1 MAPLP
6 PPTQA
11 GVPLQPPWSTRYLC
25 LVAAAAP
32 RGCRGASR
40 GGGTQGPPCQAQAC
54 SRTELWLPHGNR
66 IQGEGCQD
74 FPQKNN
80 KRVVVEGVLAS
91 PHNSQG
97 LGGG

>member
-40 GGGTQGPPCQAQAC
+40 GGGTQGPLARPRLVPARSFGCLMETGFKGKAA
-54 SRTELWLPHGNR
+54 RTFPKKIINGLW
-66 IQGEGCQD
+66 
-74 FPQKNN
+74 
-80 KRVVVEGVLAS
+80 
-91 PHNSQG
+91 
-97 LGGG
+97 